1 MATQIDFRAAVY
13 GTISIGAL
21 LAAESAKQETYAAT
35 FGAVAL
41 TLLLYVLLHS
51 YSDYSAARIEEGE
64 PLELEG
70 LGRTILR
77 ESWLLVGAG
86 IPLVALVI
94 AWLLGASLST
104 AVTVAVWTSAAMVLI
119 LELVSGLRAGETGRD
134 LAFQIAIGALF
145 GLMVIELRIVLH

>member
-41 TLLLYVLLHS
+41 TLLLYVLIHS

-134 LAFQIAIGALF
+134 LAMQIGIGALF
-145 GLMVIELRIVLH
+145 GVMVILLRIVLH